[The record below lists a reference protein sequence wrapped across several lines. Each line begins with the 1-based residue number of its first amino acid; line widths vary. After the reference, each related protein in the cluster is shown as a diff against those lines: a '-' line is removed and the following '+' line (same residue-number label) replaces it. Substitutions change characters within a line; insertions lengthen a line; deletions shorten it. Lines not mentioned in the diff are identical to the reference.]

1 MTIFV
6 SFPLQIEKDDS
17 WSDPVAKIVVV
28 IGSAHYRATY
38 LKPDELVTN
47 TDEPATNFWSFCG
60 INRLNV
66 EIHKLHALHRNGP
79 SQ

>member
-6 SFPLQIEKDDS
+6 SFPLQIEWDDS

-28 IGSAHYRATY
+28 IAHYRATH

-47 TDEPATNFWSFCG
+47 TDEPATNFWSFVG
-60 INRLNV
+60 
-66 EIHKLHALHRNGP
+66 
-79 SQ
+79 